1 MSRSQQNTP
10 RKPATK
16 FPQLQKKLRQLT
28 AGNRGQRVPHIMPN
42 VHQGRRGLQQRH
54 G

>member
-16 FPQLQKKLRQLT
+16 FPRLQKKLRQLT
-28 AGNRGQRVPHIMPN
+28 AGARAKKMSNIQPN

-54 G
+54 P

>member
-1 MSRSQQNTP
+1 MATPKKNTP

-16 FPQLQKKLRQLT
+16 FPQLQKKLNQLS
-28 AGNRGQRVPHIMPN
+28 AASQRSKKIPN
-42 VHQGRRGLQQRH
+42 VHQGRRGLQGGR

>member
-16 FPQLQKKLRQLT
+16 FPQLEKKLRQVT
-28 AGNRGQRVPHIMPN
+28 AATDRSKKIPN
-42 VHQGRRGLQQRH
+42 VHQGRRGLQGR
-54 G
+54 

>member
-1 MSRSQQNTP
+1 MANSKKKTP

-16 FPQLQKKLRQLT
+16 FPQLQKKLRQLS
-28 AGNRGQRVPHIMPN
+28 AAAERSKKIPN

-54 G
+54 P

>member
-16 FPQLQKKLRQLT
+16 FPQLQKKLRQVT
-28 AGNRGQRVPHIMPN
+28 AAERSKKIPN
-42 VHQGRRGLQQRH
+42 VHQGRRGLQGR
-54 G
+54 